1 MARIIAIASG
11 KGGCGKTSI
20 SVNLAV
26 VLAQSGK
33 RVTVVDADIA
43 MANVGILLGIER
55 APISL
60 HNVLMGEAQIKDA
73 IYDGPAGI
81 KYVPSGLSLE
91 RIKKVDYD
99 KLPSAISELEKNND
113 YVLIDCPPGIEK
125 DSIAALSSAR
135 ELLLIINPEPIALA
149 DALKI
154 KTVAEKNNVKVIGI
168 VSNMVIGDKNE
179 VKKNELE
186 TLLGVKVIAEIPEDM
201 NAKRA
206 SAAQQAVVLKTP
218 AAPFTKGINE
228 LAAYFTGVKI
238 QTYVEKKSFLDSIF
252 SIFKKK

>member
-1 MARIIAIASG
+1 MARIIALASG
-11 KGGCGKTSI
+11 KGGSGKTSI
-20 SVNLAV
+20 TVNLAV
-26 VLAQSGK
+26 ALAQSGK
-33 RVTVVDADIA
+33 KVTVVDADIA
-43 MANVGILLGIER
+43 MANIGILLGVER

-60 HNVLMGEAQIKDA
+60 HNVLMGEAKIQDS

-99 KLPSAISELEKNND
+99 KLPSAVSELEKNSD
-113 YVLIDCPPGIEK
+113 YILVDCPPGIER
-125 DSIAALSSAR
+125 DAIAAVSSAR
-135 ELLLIINPEPIALA
+135 ELLLVINPEPIALA

-168 VSNMVIGDKNE
+168 VSNMVIGDRNE
-179 VKKNELE
+179 VKKSELE
-186 TLLGVKVIAEIPEDM
+186 TLLGVKVITEISEDA

-206 SAAQQAVVLKTP
+206 SAAQQVAVLKFP
-218 AAPFTKGINE
+218 NSQFAQGINE

-238 QTYVEKKSFLDSIF
+238 KTPTQKRSLIDSIL
-252 SIFKKK
+252 SIFKK